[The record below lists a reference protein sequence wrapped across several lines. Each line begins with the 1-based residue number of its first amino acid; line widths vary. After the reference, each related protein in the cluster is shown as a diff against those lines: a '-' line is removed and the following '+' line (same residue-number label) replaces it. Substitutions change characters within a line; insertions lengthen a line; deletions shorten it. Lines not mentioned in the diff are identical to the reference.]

1 MENSAGLSFPYVYQ
15 SQQGIALPNGMF
27 SNGET
32 QFSVNPLN
40 VVLKQNQCRQLP
52 ALNELGDAA
61 RQVIEKAN
69 AVYTFLFFFLKK
81 KLNILPR
88 LAQSHCWFSTFRFPH
103 SGKMISRVLCRWD
116 LDRISSSSKTFM
128 VSKISRKIWN
138 VLQIQGINY

>member
-69 AVYTFLFFFLKK
+69 AVYTFHFFFFEKK
-81 KLNILPR
+81 IEYPATACTISLLVFYI
-88 LAQSHCWFSTFRFPH
+88 QVSTF
-103 SGKMISRVLCRWD
+103 WEDD
-116 LDRISSSSKTFM
+116 LQSVVQMGFGQNQQQQQDFH
-128 VSKISRKIWN
+128 
-138 VLQIQGINY
+138 GE